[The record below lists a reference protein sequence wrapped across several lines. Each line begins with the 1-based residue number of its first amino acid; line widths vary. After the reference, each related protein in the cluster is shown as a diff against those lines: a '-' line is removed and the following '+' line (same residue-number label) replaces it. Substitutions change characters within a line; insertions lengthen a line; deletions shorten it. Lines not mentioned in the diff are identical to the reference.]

1 MLEMHEL
8 NPSEVGSADK
18 ILHYIKQNIPIQ
30 ISYKQS
36 EAKSKV
42 YKIVVKLR
50 IENCEQLYTEYECTQ
65 KHLRHNKSRS
75 RNYLDVL

>member
-1 MLEMHEL
+1 MMLEMYEL
-8 NPSEVGSADK
+8 NPSEVGSVDK
-18 ILHYIKQNIPIQ
+18 ILHCIKQNISIQ

-50 IENCEQLYTEYECTQ
+50 IENCEQLYIEYEWTQ
-65 KHLRHNKSRS
+65 
-75 RNYLDVL
+75 